1 MVNQGQIPSKIGRY
15 EVLDRLAA
23 GGMAEIFLG
32 RYIGEKEFE
41 RLVAIK
47 RILPH
52 LAGERS
58 FVEMFIDEARIC
70 SMLSH
75 AGIAQVFDFGK
86 TGSTHYLAME
96 YIQGI
101 DFRIIYSYLSQRGRP
116 AESALAAYLV
126 AQVCGALE
134 YAHAKTDQSGKPLG
148 IIHRDVSPSNVLVSF
163 EGQVKLIDF
172 GIARA
177 AERLHETMAG
187 SLKGKFAYM
196 SPEQAFGKGLDN
208 RSDIFNAGIL
218 LFELLTMNNPFVRP
232 GDNELATLE
241 RVRLADISQPSST
254 VAGLPPEVERIC
266 LKALARDPGDRY
278 RVAGEMQ
285 EDLEAFCHE
294 LSYGNR
300 QFSLWMKETFSK
312 EREASFN
319 TLQRLL
325 AGDRVPATDL
335 HERGTKILVPSDDE
349 DEKAAVA
356 DVPLSRDDIGADS
369 TMDMKKP
376 RGRKQKAPKDFALPT
391 HPLDDEATISLK
403 KPGETSEEPDPG
415 VSAEEPSPADIPMP
429 VDPIHDQGTQILSD
443 LGEDL
448 LEHPAAEGGD
458 PDTATE
464 AEEEVAATEK
474 EAAGAETAAAPARE
488 EARMATAVSWPAP
501 PPVQS
506 PGKGLWLALGAG
518 LIAALGVTMF
528 LLLRGGTDVP
538 LPAVPRDAG
547 IAGTPIAP
555 DTRPTSPDL
564 PPPDLESA
572 LPDLA
577 PDQGA
582 VEPDAPTS
590 LKPVKTRKKRKGRKG
605 RKGRKA
611 RRTSKKGK
619 KGKSRPSEN
628 VGW

>member
-32 RYIGEKEFE
+32 RSIGEKEFE

-52 LAGERS
+52 LAGERN

-101 DFRIIYSYLSQRGRP
+101 DFRVIYSYLSQRGRP

-134 YAHAKTDQSGKPLG
+134 YAHAKTDQSGKPLC

-218 LFELLTMNNPFVRP
+218 LFELLTMNNPFIRP

-241 RVRLADISQPSST
+241 RVRLADISQPSSI

-266 LKALARDPGDRY
+266 LKALAREPGDRY
-278 RVAGEMQ
+278 QVAGEMQ

-312 EREASFN
+312 EREASVN
-319 TLQRLL
+319 NLQRLRAGGRAPV
-325 AGDRVPATDL
+325 AGDR
-335 HERGTKILVPSDDE
+335 EGGTKILVPSDDE

-391 HPLDDEATISLK
+391 DPLDDESTISLK
-403 KPGETSEEPDPG
+403 KPGETSADPG
-415 VSAEEPSPADIPMP
+415 ASAEEPSPADIPMP
-429 VDPIHDQGTQILSD
+429 VDPIHDQGTLILSD

-448 LEHPAAEGGD
+448 LEQAAAEGD
-458 PDTATE
+458 EPDTATE
-464 AEEEVAATEK
+464 IEEDAAATAAEES
-474 EAAGAETAAAPARE
+474 PARE
-488 EARMATAVSWPAP
+488 EARMETAVSWPAP
-501 PPVQS
+501 PPVRS

-518 LIAALGVTMF
+518 LIAALGVTLF

-547 IAGTPIAP
+547 IAGTPIAA

-572 LPDLA
+572 IPDLP

-582 VEPDAPTS
+582 VEPDAPPP
-590 LKPVKTRKKRKGRKG
+590 LKPVKARKKRKG

-611 RRTSKKGK
+611 RRTTKKGKKGK
-619 KGKSRPSEN
+619 KGKSRPSER